1 MKRKSGYLPGANEVN
16 VFEHETK
23 ILAAAEEIEENNNL
37 LPEELRTRYN
47 DIIKEYKKLLR
58 KTQKITRI
66 GDSNQ
71 RKLLAAYDKIETQN
85 IQLDKAR
92 EEADR
97 ANRAKSNF
105 LAKMS
110 HEIRTPM
117 NAILGMTELTLLT
130 QLDEEQQDYLDTVKE
145 AGQNLLAIIDDI
157 LDFSKIEAQQLVLEN
172 IDFDLKKNLGS
183 TIKMLA
189 IGAAKK
195 GLDLKCHICDDVP
208 LVLKGDL
215 ARLKQIIIN
224 LVGNAIKFTPS
235 GEITVEVKRND
246 IKNPGEPGRI
256 PLLFLVRDTGIG
268 IPPDK
273 QQVIFESF
281 SQADSSTTRR
291 YGGTGLGLAICK
303 QLVEL
308 MGGTIH
314 MKSTEGK
321 GSVFYFT
328 AVFQPGDP
336 TAVALRQEKDD
347 LTDLRAEPL
356 NILLVEDNPM
366 NAKLAVIFLKRQQHH
381 VVHTVN
387 GKEAMEQL
395 KKEPFDLI
403 LMDLEMPEMDGY
415 EASYRIRNDQS
426 GTFANDIPIYA
437 MTAHTL
443 PGYLEK
449 IFQSGMNGYITKPL
463 SLHQLALLVAK
474 IKPGTNGMRNTRI
487 SLDQQ
492 SGLAPPETPDIGKPL
507 NQEWA
512 LKRLD
517 GDMDLYS
524 RFCRMFLSEIPEI
537 KEKLRLAL
545 SKGDLTA
552 LRKHAHYLK
561 GSAAMIGAEH
571 ITHYAAL
578 LEMASQ
584 EEKDMEKAGHLL
596 ARVETGLARLEM
608 VLTEPGVENGKQ
620 NVVQGF

>member
-1 MKRKSGYLPGANEVN
+1 MRKKNGGSPTAHEVN

-23 ILAAAEEIEENNNL
+23 ILAAAGEIEKNNNL
-37 LPEELRTRYN
+37 TSQELRDLYSDLGR
-47 DIIKEYKKLLR
+47 EYKKLLR

-97 ANRAKSNF
+97 ANKAKSNF

-130 QLDEEQQDYLDTVKE
+130 QLNEEQQDYLETVKE
-145 AGQNLLAIIDDI
+145 AGQNLLAIINDI

-172 IDFDLKKNLGS
+172 IDFDLNETLGS

-189 IGAAKK
+189 IGATKK
-195 GLDLKCHICDDVP
+195 GLDLTWHICSDVP
-208 LVLKGDL
+208 LVLKGDP

-224 LVGNAIKFTPS
+224 LVGNAVKFTPD
-235 GEITVEVKRND
+235 GEITVEVKRSEM
-246 IKNPGEPGRI
+246 KNPGDPGWV

-268 IPPDK
+268 IPRDK
-273 QQVIFESF
+273 QQVIFDSF
-281 SQADSSTTRR
+281 SQGDSSTTRR

-308 MGGTIH
+308 MGGTIR
-314 MKSTEGK
+314 MRSTRGK

-328 AVFQPGDP
+328 AVFRPGDP
-336 TAVALRQEKDD
+336 QAAALRQERED
-347 LTDLRAEPL
+347 LTGLRTKPL

-366 NAKLAVIFLKRQQHH
+366 NAKLALIFLKKQRHH
-381 VVHTVN
+381 VVHAVN
-387 GKEAMEQL
+387 GKEALERL
-395 KKEPFDLI
+395 KKEYFDLI

-415 EASYRIRNDQS
+415 ETSYRIRHDQS
-426 GTFANDIPIYA
+426 GTFASNIPIFA

-443 PGYLEK
+443 PEYMEK
-449 IFQSGMNGYITKPL
+449 IFQSGMNGFITKPL
-463 SLHQLALLVAK
+463 SLYQLTSLLAK
-474 IKPGTNGMRNTRI
+474 IKRRAKEAEDSPPCE
-487 SLDQQ
+487 DQQ
-492 SGLAPPETPDIGKPL
+492 SQPVPSQPPDIGKIL
-507 NQEWA
+507 NREVA

-517 GDMDLYS
+517 GDTELYH

-537 KEKLRLAL
+537 KEKLRLVL
-545 SKGDLTA
+545 SEGDFAT

-571 ITHYAAL
+571 ITHYAAH
-578 LEMASQ
+578 LEMTSQ
-584 EEKDMEKAGHLL
+584 ENKDMEKAEHLL
-596 ARVETGLARLEM
+596 TQVETGLARLEK
-608 VLTEPGVENGKQ
+608 VLAEPGVENGT
-620 NVVQGF
+620 

>member
-1 MKRKSGYLPGANEVN
+1 MKKKSGGSPTAYDVN

-23 ILAAAEEIEENNNL
+23 ILAAAGEIEENNNL
-37 LPEELRTRYN
+37 TSEELRAWYSDLKNEYN
-47 DIIKEYKKLLR
+47 KLLR

-97 ANRAKSNF
+97 ANKAKSNF
-105 LAKMS
+105 LATMS

-130 QLDEEQQDYLDTVKE
+130 QLDEEQQDYLETVKE

-157 LDFSKIEAQQLVLEN
+157 LDFSKIEAQQLILES
-172 IDFDLKKNLGS
+172 IDFNLNETLGS

-195 GLDLKCHICDDVP
+195 GLDLTCHICDDVP
-208 LVLKGDL
+208 LVLKGDP

-224 LVGNAIKFTPS
+224 LVGNAVKFTPG
-235 GEITVEVKRND
+235 GETSIEVKRSD
-246 IKNPGEPGRI
+246 MKNPGEPDRV

-268 IPPDK
+268 IPRDK

-308 MGGTIH
+308 MGGTIR

-328 AVFQPGDP
+328 AVFRPGDP
-336 TAVALRQEKDD
+336 QAAAIRREKED
-347 LTDLRAEPL
+347 LTGLRAEPL

-381 VVHTVN
+381 VVHVVN
-387 GKEAMEQL
+387 GKEALGQL
-395 KKEPFDLI
+395 KKEHFDLI

-415 EASYRIRNDQS
+415 EASYRIRHDQS
-426 GTFANDIPIYA
+426 GTFAGNIPIFA

-443 PGYLEK
+443 PEYREK

-463 SLHQLALLVAK
+463 SLYQLARLVAK
-474 IKPGTNGMRNTRI
+474 IKPRTNGVEDTHTCE
-487 SLDQQ
+487 DQQ
-492 SGLAPPETPDIGKPL
+492 SQPVPPAPPDIGKTL
-507 NQEWA
+507 NREAA

-517 GDMDLYS
+517 GDTDLY
-524 RFCRMFLSEIPEI
+524 RKFCGMFLNEIPGI

-545 SKGDLTA
+545 SKGDSAA

-571 ITHYAAL
+571 ITHYAAH
-578 LEMASQ
+578 LEMASR
-584 EEKDMEKAGHLL
+584 EDKDMEKAAHLL
-596 ARVETGLARLEM
+596 AQVETGLAQLEM
-608 VLTEPGVENGKQ
+608 VLTEPGVENGT
-620 NVVQGF
+620 

>member
-1 MKRKSGYLPGANEVN
+1 MKRKTGVSSTAYAVN
-16 VFEHETK
+16 VFEHETG
-23 ILAAAEEIEENNNL
+23 ILAAATEIEENNHL
-37 LPEELRTRYN
+37 TPEELRTRYN
-47 DIIKEYKKLLR
+47 DLIKEYKKLLR

-97 ANRAKSNF
+97 ANKAKSNF

-130 QLDEEQQDYLDTVKE
+130 QLDEEQQDYLETVKE

-157 LDFSKIEAQQLVLEN
+157 LDFSKIEAQQLALEH
-172 IDFDLKKNLGS
+172 IDFNLKETLGS
-183 TIKMLA
+183 TVKMLA
-189 IGAAKK
+189 IGAVEK
-195 GLDLKCHICDDVP
+195 GLDLKCHIGSDVP
-208 LVLKGDL
+208 LVLKGDP

-224 LVGNAIKFTPS
+224 LVGNAVKFTPG
-235 GEITVEVKRND
+235 GEITVEVKKSD
-246 IKNPGEPGRI
+246 MKIPGEPGRV
-256 PLLFLVRDTGIG
+256 PLLFFVRDTGIG
-268 IPPDK
+268 ISPDK
-273 QQVIFESF
+273 QKVIFESF
-281 SQADSSTTRR
+281 SQADSSTTRK

-308 MGGTIH
+308 MGGTIR

-328 AVFQPGDP
+328 AVFRPGDSQAA
-336 TAVALRQEKDD
+336 AVHQEKED
-347 LTDLRAEPL
+347 LTNLRAKPL
-356 NILLVEDNPM
+356 KILLVEDNPM
-366 NAKLAVIFLKRQQHH
+366 NAKLAFIFLRRQQHH
-381 VVHTVN
+381 VVHVAN
-387 GKEAMEQL
+387 GKEALEQL

-415 EASYRIRNDQS
+415 EASYRVRHDQS
-426 GTFANDIPIYA
+426 GAFDHNIPIFA

-443 PGYLEK
+443 PEYREK

-463 SLHQLALLVAK
+463 SLYQLARLVANAFEDTHTCE
-474 IKPGTNGMRNTRI
+474 G
-487 SLDQQ
+487 QQ
-492 SGLAPPETPDIGKPL
+492 YQPIPPESPDIGKIL
-507 NQEWA
+507 NQEAA

-517 GDMDLYS
+517 GDMDLF
-524 RFCRMFLSEIPEI
+524 RKFCRMFLNEIPGI
-537 KEKLRLAL
+537 KGKLRLAL
-545 SKGDLTA
+545 SKGDFAA

-571 ITHYAAL
+571 ISHYAAH
-578 LEMASQ
+578 LEKVSRENKDIEEAS
-584 EEKDMEKAGHLL
+584 HLL
-596 ARVETGLARLEM
+596 AHVEKGLSRLKM
-608 VLTEPGVENGKQ
+608 VLAERGVEYGT
-620 NVVQGF
+620 